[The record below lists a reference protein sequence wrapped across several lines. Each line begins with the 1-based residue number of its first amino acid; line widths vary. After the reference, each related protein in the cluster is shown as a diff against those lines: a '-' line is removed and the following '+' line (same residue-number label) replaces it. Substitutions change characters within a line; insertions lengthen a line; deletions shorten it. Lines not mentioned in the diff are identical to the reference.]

1 MEQPDSASRLFC
13 GRILS
18 MVNADDVSAIILA
31 QKNMLDRFEKTN
43 ETLLN
48 FNQLSG
54 ARLQHMS
61 ERFLQH
67 TRTLLEMK
75 RDLDS
80 VFRRIRTLK
89 GKLAR
94 QHPEAFSY
102 IPEASLLEDEDDD
115 PIPPSTTTTI
125 ATSEQSTGSY
135 EDNSSP
141 DTASPSLSP
150 GFEDLSPAAL
160 NGCRSPTE
168 DGETP
173 PPRPGQ

>member
-1 MEQPDSASRLFC
+1 MPAPGPRGAGGRQPSPP
-13 GRILS
+13 
-18 MVNADDVSAIILA
+18 
-31 QKNMLDRFEKTN
+31 
-43 ETLLN
+43 
-48 FNQLSG
+48 
-54 ARLQHMS
+54 ARPPP
-61 ERFLQH
+61 
-67 TRTLLEMK
+67 TP
-75 RDLDS
+75 D
-80 VFRRIRTLK
+80 
-89 GKLAR
+89 
-94 QHPEAFSY
+94 

-135 EDNSSP
+135 GDNSSP

-160 NGCRSPTE
+160 NGRRSPTE